1 MVWRFFMK
9 KLMKNIHL
17 QNYQGLIENALL
29 EMENT
34 QIMKRI
40 WDHDFTVWKN
50 SPEEISNR
58 LAWLEIAQ
66 EITGEIKEI
75 NNFVNELLMEGYK
88 QVILMG
94 MGGSSLAPE
103 VYQKTFGV
111 KEGYLDLWILDS
123 TDPGMIQSYTRRL
136 DPHNTMFIV
145 STKSGGT
152 IETLSF
158 FKYFYTF
165 LVDKLGKAEAGK
177 HFILIT
183 DPESSLIEI
192 AQTYHF
198 RKTFLNNPN
207 LGGRYSALSHFG
219 LVPAAM
225 IGIDIS
231 LLLERAQVMM
241 KRCQPDI
248 PYKDN
253 PAAFIGVLL
262 AEMAKNWRDKATYIL
277 TPDIQSF
284 GDWVEQLIAESTGK
298 EKKGILPVVKESLG
312 DPMFYF
318 KDRLFIVMSLPL
330 TELSWIGKINNLILS
345 GQPVIHLELKDYYD
359 IAGQFFLWELATAV
373 AGYRLEINPFNQP
386 NVEISKK
393 ITRQIIKK
401 YSEGSPIDEPEPLVK
416 QDEMIVYGDIEA
428 HDPYEALRNFLSPC
442 HPGDYIAIQ
451 AYIYPNR
458 ETECLLQRLCTVL
471 RDSFQVATTVGYG
484 PRFLHSTG
492 QLHKGDAGNGYFI
505 QFTSEPNVDVP
516 IPNEAGS
523 WESQVSFGALI
534 KFQALGD
541 YYALQNGKRKI
552 IRYHFE
558 NEVSVGLDRLIRSL
572 Q

>member
-1 MVWRFFMK
+1 MK
-9 KLMKNIHL
+9 KIMKYIHL
-17 QNYQGLIENALL
+17 QNYQGLIDNSLL
-29 EMENT
+29 EMENA

-50 SPEEISNR
+50 NPEEISNR
-58 LAWLEIAQ
+58 LAWLEIAR
-66 EITGEIKEI
+66 EMTSEIKEI
-75 NNFVNELLMEGYK
+75 NNFVNELLIEGYK
-88 QVILMG
+88 KVLLMG

-103 VYQKTFGV
+103 VYRKTFGV
-111 KEGYLDLWILDS
+111 KEGYLDLSILDS
-123 TDPGMIQSYTRRL
+123 TDPEKVHSYARSISPQDTL
-136 DPHNTMFIV
+136 FIV

-158 FKYFYTF
+158 FKYFYTL
-165 LVDKLGKAEAGK
+165 LVDKLGEEEAGK
-177 HFILIT
+177 RFILIT
-183 DPESSLIEI
+183 DPGSSLIDL

-198 RKTFLNNPN
+198 RKIFLNNPN

-225 IGIDIS
+225 IGVDIS
-231 LLLERAQVMM
+231 LILERAQVMM
-241 KRCQPDI
+241 QRCQPNI
-248 PYKDN
+248 PYKEN
-253 PAAFIGVLL
+253 PAVFLGALL
-262 AEMAKNWRDKATYIL
+262 AEMAKNWRDKVTYLL

-330 TELSWIGKINNLILS
+330 AESSWMGRINNLILS
-345 GQPVIHLELKDYYD
+345 GQPVIHLELQDYYD
-359 IAGQFFLWELATAV
+359 IGGQFFLWELATAI
-373 AGYRLEINPFNQP
+373 AGYRLEVNPFNQP

-401 YSEGSPIDEPEPLVK
+401 YSEGTPIDEPEPLVK
-416 QDEMIVYGDIEA
+416 RDEMIVYGDIEA
-428 HDPYEALRNFLSPC
+428 YDPYEVLRVFLSPC

-451 AYIYPNR
+451 AYVNPNR
-458 ETECLLQRLCTVL
+458 ETECLLLRLCTVL

-505 QFTSEPNVDVP
+505 QFTSEPQIDIP
-516 IPNEAGS
+516 IPDEIGS
-523 WESQVSFGALI
+523 WKSQVSFGALI

-558 NEVSVGLDRLIRSL
+558 NKVSVGLDRLIRSL

>member
-1 MVWRFFMK
+1 MK
-9 KLMKNIHL
+9 YIHL
-17 QNYQGLIENALL
+17 QNYQSLIDNSLL
-29 EMENT
+29 EMENA

-50 SPEEISNR
+50 NPEEISNR
-58 LAWLEIAQ
+58 LAWLEIAC
-66 EITGEIKEI
+66 EMTSEIKEI
-75 NNFVNELLMEGYK
+75 NNFVNELLIEGYK
-88 QVILMG
+88 KVLLMG

-103 VYQKTFGV
+103 VYRKTFGV
-111 KEGYLDLWILDS
+111 KEGYLDLSILDS
-123 TDPGMIQSYTRRL
+123 TDPEMVQSYARSISPQDTL
-136 DPHNTMFIV
+136 FIV

-158 FKYFYTF
+158 FKYFYTL
-165 LVDKLGKAEAGK
+165 LVDKLGEEEAGK
-177 HFILIT
+177 RFILIT
-183 DPESSLIEI
+183 DPGSSLIDL

-198 RKTFLNNPN
+198 RKIFLNNPN

-225 IGIDIS
+225 IGVDIS
-231 LLLERAQVMM
+231 LILERAQVMM
-241 KRCQPDI
+241 QRCQPNI
-248 PYKDN
+248 SYKEN
-253 PAAFIGVLL
+253 PAVFLGALL
-262 AEMAKNWRDKATYIL
+262 AEMAKNWRDKVTYLL

-330 TELSWIGKINNLILS
+330 AESSWMGRINNLILS
-345 GQPVIHLELKDYYD
+345 GQPVIHLELQDYYD
-359 IAGQFFLWELATAV
+359 IGGQFFLWELATAI
-373 AGYRLEINPFNQP
+373 AGYRLEVNPFNQP

-401 YSEGSPIDEPEPLVK
+401 YSEGTPIDEPEPLVK
-416 QDEMIVYGDIEA
+416 RDEMIVYGDIEA
-428 HDPYEALRNFLSPC
+428 YDPYEALRVFLSPC

-451 AYIYPNR
+451 AYVNPNR
-458 ETECLLQRLCTVL
+458 ETECLLLRLCTVL

-505 QFTSEPNVDVP
+505 QFTSEPQIDIP
-516 IPNEAGS
+516 IPDEIGS
-523 WESQVSFGALI
+523 WKSQVSFGALI

-558 NEVSVGLDRLIRSL
+558 NKVSVGLDRLIRSL